1 MEMISIEDN
10 RQIIE
15 ILINYIEEYMMQ
27 ILALNN

>member
-1 MEMISIEDN
+1 MISIEDN

-15 ILINYIEEYMMQ
+15 SLINYIEEYMMQ